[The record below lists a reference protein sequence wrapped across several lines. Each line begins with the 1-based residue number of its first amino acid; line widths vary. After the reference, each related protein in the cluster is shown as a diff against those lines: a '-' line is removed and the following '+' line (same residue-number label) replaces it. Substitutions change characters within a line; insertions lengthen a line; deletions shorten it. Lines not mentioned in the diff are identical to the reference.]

1 MNILGKE
8 QPIIYQIDDVFDPR
22 MANMVYNAQQNY
34 INALREDYLQ
44 TDKDL
49 KDFRKEY
56 GDFYSPFAKDNEN
69 WDRLTNGA
77 IREVMDKYGPD
88 MLRSIEGRA
97 EIQKALNS
105 IPYGELQKLRA
116 SVQPAMQ
123 FLKNKG
129 ILDSKGLYSKDFQ
142 NWLNK
147 QAGITNFEDWDTL
160 KDGVWTKESPDPFD
174 SLNTATHS
182 WYDQRQALYK
192 GMKNGNRVYSYDFN
206 DLKNTAKANAQG
218 FINTP
223 RGAYEFMNIKE
234 QLKRTNP
241 NMSEEDLQNKAFDIL
256 DDRIA
261 QANIE
266 MLLPEKY
273 EADPYALA
281 RYKADLDDRNARRAS
296 ARAAANQP
304 HSGGQGGIL
313 QYSTRFGYNANQ
325 SFIDRTLNGAN
336 LSKSMLK
343 IQRYWI
349 NKANKAKTHKEK
361 NEALAHVKWW
371 KGSEKWTPEQLVKN
385 GIIKIDSNGVV
396 TPTDRFTNA
405 FMYSNSTDANYDKTK
420 GGYSQQLMR
429 NAKSTYS
436 VFQNRIQPSNKAEH
450 SMWSDIM
457 AGDSELRS
465 MPGTSNKYRMLRLND
480 PTLRYAP
487 IRQANVTG
495 SKMFRYNSL
504 QRRFDRWLRSN
515 SSGNGYLVNKDIN
528 VAYIPKKQR
537 DGMMTDIS
545 GNISITGRQFKQFC
559 NKFNITTDEG
569 IRNAAVQ
576 LGLGI
581 YEYQSNDKDKNKNR
595 IYNTYYTIPMIRTM
609 SNDGGFGWRDIN
621 TRMNQEEFGKGKA
634 YAEEIN
640 SEAASLQQR

>member
-1 MNILGKE
+1 MNILGQE
-8 QPIIYQIDDVFDPR
+8 QPVVYSMDEIFNPTT
-22 MANMVYNAQQNY
+22 MNMVLQAQQNY
-34 INALREDYLQ
+34 VNAMHEDYMQ
-44 TDKDL
+44 GVKDM
-49 KDFRKEY
+49 KDFAKQY
-56 GDFYSPFAKDNEN
+56 GDFYSPFTKDNET

-77 IREVMDKYGPD
+77 IRELMDKYGPD
-88 MLRSIEGRA
+88 MLRSMEGRA
-97 EIQKALNS
+97 QIQKVINS
-105 IPYGELQKLRA
+105 VPYGELQKLRA

-123 FLKNKG
+123 YLKNKAV
-129 ILDSKGLYSKDFQ
+129 LDSKGLYSKDFQ
-142 NWLNK
+142 DWINK
-147 QAGITNFEDWDTL
+147 QAGITNFENWDTL
-160 KDGVWTKESPDPFD
+160 KDGVWTKESPDTFD
-174 SLNTATHS
+174 SLNTVTHG

-192 GMKNGNRVYSYDFN
+192 GMKGGSRVYSYDFN

-218 FINTP
+218 FIKTP

-234 QLKRTNP
+234 QLKRANP
-241 NMSEEDLQNKAFDIL
+241 NMSEEDLQNKAFDVL
-256 DDRIA
+256 DNKIA

-281 RYKADLDDRNARRAS
+281 RYKADLDDRNARRAAS
-296 ARAAANQP
+296 RAAANQQ
-304 HSGGQGGIL
+304 HGGQGGIL

-336 LSKSMLK
+336 LAKSMLK

-349 NKANKAKTHKEK
+349 NRANKAKTRKEK

-371 KGSEKWTPEQLVKN
+371 KGSENWSPEQLVKN
-385 GIIKIDSNGVV
+385 GIIKVDSNGVV

-405 FMYSNSTDANYDKTK
+405 FMYSNSTNTNYDKTK

-457 AGDSELRS
+457 AGDSELRN

-495 SKMFRYNSL
+495 TQLFRYNSL

-515 SSGNGYLVNKDIN
+515 GSGNGYLVNKDIN

-537 DGMMTDIS
+537 DGMMTDVS

-559 NKFNITTDEG
+559 NKFNIKTEG
-569 IRNAAVQ
+569 EIRNAAIQ

-581 YEYQSNDKDKNKNR
+581 YEYQSNDKDKNKKR

-621 TRMNQEEFGKGKA
+621 TRMNQEEFGKGNA

>member
-1 MNILGKE
+1 MNILGQE
-8 QPIIYQIDDVFDPR
+8 QPVVYSMDEIFNPTT
-22 MANMVYNAQQNY
+22 MNMVLQAQQNY
-34 INALREDYLQ
+34 VNAMHEDYMQ
-44 TDKDL
+44 GVKDM
-49 KDFRKEY
+49 KDFAKQY
-56 GDFYSPFAKDNEN
+56 GDFYSPFTKDNET

-88 MLRSIEGRA
+88 MLRSMEGRA
-97 EIQKALNS
+97 QIQKVINS
-105 IPYGELQKLRA
+105 VPYGELQKLRA

-123 FLKNKG
+123 YLKNKG
-129 ILDSKGLYSKDFQ
+129 VLDSKGLYSKDFQ
-142 NWLNK
+142 DWINK
-147 QAGITNFEDWDTL
+147 QAGITNFENWDTL
-160 KDGVWTKESPDPFD
+160 KDGVWTKESPDTFD
-174 SLNTATHS
+174 SLNTVTHG

-192 GMKNGNRVYSYDFN
+192 GMKGGSRVYSYDFN

-218 FINTP
+218 FIKTP

-234 QLKRTNP
+234 QLKRANP
-241 NMSEEDLQNKAFDIL
+241 NMSEEDLQNKAFDVL
-256 DDRIA
+256 DNKIA

-281 RYKADLDDRNARRAS
+281 RYKADLDDRNARRAAS
-296 ARAAANQP
+296 RVAANQQ
-304 HSGGQGGIL
+304 HGGQGGIL

-336 LSKSMLK
+336 LAKSMLK
-343 IQRYWI
+343 IQHYWI
-349 NKANKAKTHKEK
+349 NRANKAKTRKEK

-371 KGSEKWTPEQLVKN
+371 KGSENWSPEQLAKN
-385 GIIKIDSNGVV
+385 GIIKVDSNGVV

-405 FMYSNSTDANYDKTK
+405 FMYSNSTNTNYDKTK

-495 SKMFRYNSL
+495 TQLFRYNSL

-515 SSGNGYLVNKDIN
+515 GSGNGYLVNKNIN

-537 DGMMTDIS
+537 DGMMTDVS

-559 NKFNITTDEG
+559 NKFNIKTEG
-569 IRNAAVQ
+569 EIRNAAIQ

-621 TRMNQEEFGKGKA
+621 TRMNQEEFGKNNA

>member
-1 MNILGKE
+1 MNILGQE
-8 QPIIYQIDDVFDPR
+8 QPVVYSMDEVFNPTT
-22 MANMVYNAQQNY
+22 MNMVLQAQQNY
-34 INALREDYLQ
+34 VNAMHEDYMQ
-44 TDKDL
+44 GVKDM
-49 KDFRKEY
+49 KDFAKQY
-56 GDFYSPFAKDNEN
+56 GDFYSPLTKDNET

-88 MLRSIEGRA
+88 MLRSMEGRA
-97 EIQKALNS
+97 LIQKVINS
-105 IPYGELQKLRA
+105 VPYGELQKLRA

-123 FLKNKG
+123 YLKNKG
-129 ILDSKGLYSKDFQ
+129 VLDSKGLYSKDFQ
-142 NWLNK
+142 DWINK
-147 QAGITNFEDWDTL
+147 QAGITNFENWDTL
-160 KDGVWTKESPDPFD
+160 KDGVWTKESPDTFD
-174 SLNTATHS
+174 SLNTVTHG
-182 WYDQRQALYK
+182 WYDQRQPLYK
-192 GMKNGNRVYSYDFN
+192 GMKGGSRVYSYDFN

-218 FINTP
+218 FIKTP

-234 QLKRTNP
+234 QLKRANP
-241 NMSEEDLQNKAFDIL
+241 NMSEEDLQNKAFDVL
-256 DDRIA
+256 DNKIA

-281 RYKADLDDRNARRAS
+281 RYKADLDDRNARRAAS
-296 ARAAANQP
+296 RVAANQQ
-304 HSGGQGGIL
+304 HSGQGGIL

-336 LSKSMLK
+336 LKKSMLK
-343 IQRYWI
+343 IQNYWI
-349 NKANKAKTHKEK
+349 NKANKAKTSKEK

-371 KGSEKWTPEQLVKN
+371 KGSENWSPEQLVKN
-385 GIIKIDSNGVV
+385 GIIKVDSNGVV

-405 FMYSNSTDANYDKTK
+405 FMYSNSTNTNYDKTK

-457 AGDSELRS
+457 AGDTELRN
-465 MPGTSNKYRMLRLND
+465 MPGTSNKYRMLKLND

-495 SKMFRYNSL
+495 TQMFRYNSL
-504 QRRFDRWLRSN
+504 QRRFDRWLRS
-515 SSGNGYLVNKDIN
+515 SGSGNGYLVNKDIN

-559 NKFNITTDEG
+559 NKFNIKTDEE
-569 IRNAAVQ
+569 IRNAAIQ

-581 YEYQSNDKDKNKNR
+581 YEYQTNDKDKNKNR

-621 TRMNQEEFGKGKA
+621 TRMNQEEFGKGNA

>member
-49 KDFRKEY
+49 KDFRKQY

-97 EIQKALNS
+97 EIQKAINS

-129 ILDSKGLYSKDFQ
+129 VLDSKGLYSKDFQ

-160 KDGVWTKESPDPFD
+160 KDGVWTKESPDTFD
-174 SLNTATHS
+174 SLNTVTHS
-182 WYDQRQALYK
+182 WYDQRQPLYK

-281 RYKADLDDRNARRAS
+281 RYKADLDDRNARRAA
-296 ARAAANQP
+296 ARTAANQQ
-304 HSGGQGGIL
+304 HNGQGGIL
-313 QYSTRFGYNANQ
+313 QYSTRFGYNANY
-325 SFIDRTLNGAN
+325 SFVDRTLNGAN

-343 IQRYWI
+343 IQHYWI
-349 NKANKAKTHKEK
+349 NKANKAKTRKEK

-385 GIIKIDSNGVV
+385 GIISIDSNGVV

-457 AGDSELRS
+457 AGDSELRN

-495 SKMFRYNSL
+495 SQMFRYNSL

-515 SSGNGYLVNKDIN
+515 GSGNGYLVNKDIN

-559 NKFNITTDEG
+559 NKFNITTDKE
-569 IRNAAVQ
+569 IRDAAVQ

-595 IYNTYYTIPMIRTM
+595 IHNTYYTIPMIRTM

-621 TRMNQEEFGKGKA
+621 TRMNQEEFGKGNA

>member
-1 MNILGKE
+1 MDILGKE
-8 QPIIYQIDDVFDPR
+8 QPIVYQIDDVFDPR
-22 MANMVYNAQQNY
+22 MAQMVYNAQQNY
-34 INALREDYLQ
+34 VNALREDYLQ
-44 TDKDL
+44 TQKDL

-97 EIQKALNS
+97 QIQKAINS

-142 NWLNK
+142 DWINK

-160 KDGVWTKESPDPFD
+160 KNGVWTKESPDTFD
-174 SLNTATHS
+174 SLNTVTHG

-192 GMKNGNRVYSYDFN
+192 GMKNGSRVYSYDFN

-234 QLKRTNP
+234 QLKHANP
-241 NMSEEDLQNKAFDIL
+241 NMSEKDLQNKAFDIL

-281 RYKADLDDRNARRAS
+281 RYKADLDDRNARRAA
-296 ARAAANQP
+296 ARAAANQQRN
-304 HSGGQGGIL
+304 GQGGIL

-325 SFIDRTLNGAN
+325 SFVDRTLNGAN

-343 IQRYWI
+343 IQHYWI
-349 NKANKAKTHKEK
+349 NKANKAKTRKEK

-371 KGSEKWTPEQLVKN
+371 KGSENWSPEQLVKN
-385 GIIKIDSNGVV
+385 GIINIDSNGIV

-405 FMYSNSTDANYDKTK
+405 FMYSNSTNTNYDKTK

-457 AGDSELRS
+457 AGDSELRN

-495 SKMFRYNSL
+495 SQMFKYNSL

-515 SSGNGYLVNKDIN
+515 GSGNGYLVNKNID

-537 DGMMTDIS
+537 NGMMTDIS

-559 NKFNITTDEG
+559 NKFNITTDKE
-569 IRNAAVQ
+569 IRDAAVQ
-576 LGLGI
+576 LGLGV

-595 IYNTYYTIPMIRTM
+595 IHNTYYTIPMIRTM

-621 TRMNQEEFGKGKA
+621 TRMNQEEFGKGNA

>member
-1 MNILGKE
+1 MDILGKE
-8 QPIIYQIDDVFDPR
+8 QPIVYQIDDVFDPR
-22 MANMVYNAQQNY
+22 MAQMVYNAQQNY
-34 INALREDYLQ
+34 VNALREDYLQ
-44 TDKDL
+44 TQKDL

-97 EIQKALNS
+97 QIQKAINS

-142 NWLNK
+142 DWINK

-160 KDGVWTKESPDPFD
+160 KNGVWTKESPDTFD
-174 SLNTATHS
+174 SLNTVTHG

-192 GMKNGNRVYSYDFN
+192 GMKNGSRVYSYDFN

-234 QLKRTNP
+234 QLKHANP

-281 RYKADLDDRNARRAS
+281 RYKADLDDRNAK
-296 ARAAANQP
+296 RAAARVAANQQRN
-304 HSGGQGGIL
+304 GQGGIL

-325 SFIDRTLNGAN
+325 SFVDRTLNGAN

-343 IQRYWI
+343 IQHYWI
-349 NKANKAKTHKEK
+349 NKANKAKTRKEK

-371 KGSEKWTPEQLVKN
+371 KGSENWSPEQLVKN
-385 GIIKIDSNGVV
+385 GIINIDSNGIV

-405 FMYSNSTDANYDKTK
+405 FMYSNSTNTNYDKTK

-457 AGDSELRS
+457 AGDSELRN
-465 MPGTSNKYRMLRLND
+465 MPGTSNKYRMLSLND

-495 SKMFRYNSL
+495 SQMFKYNSL

-515 SSGNGYLVNKDIN
+515 GSGNGYLVNKNID

-537 DGMMTDIS
+537 NGMMTDIS

-559 NKFNITTDEG
+559 NKFNITTDKE
-569 IRNAAVQ
+569 IRDAAVQ
-576 LGLGI
+576 LGLGV

-595 IYNTYYTIPMIRTM
+595 IHNTYYTIPMIRTM

-621 TRMNQEEFGKGKA
+621 TRMNQEEFGKGNA

>member
-1 MNILGKE
+1 MNTLGQE
-8 QPIIYQIDDVFDPR
+8 QPVVYSMDEIFNPTT
-22 MANMVYNAQQNY
+22 MNMVLQAQQNY
-34 INALREDYLQ
+34 VNAMREDYMQ
-44 TDKDL
+44 GVKDM
-49 KDFRKEY
+49 KDFTKEY
-56 GDFYSPFAKDNEN
+56 GDFYSPLTKDNEN

-77 IREVMDKYGPD
+77 IREAMGKYGPD
-88 MLRSIEGRA
+88 MLRSPEGRA
-97 EIQKALNS
+97 EIQRIIAS
-105 IPYGELQKLRA
+105 VPYGELQKLRA

-123 FLKNKG
+123 YLKNKG
-129 ILDSKGLYSKDFQ
+129 VLDSKGLYSKDFQ
-142 NWLNK
+142 DWINK
-147 QAGITNFEDWDTL
+147 QAGITNFENWDTL
-160 KDGVWTKESPDPFD
+160 KDGVWTKESPDTFD
-174 SLNTATHS
+174 SLNTVTHG

-192 GMKNGNRVYSYDFN
+192 GMKNGSRVYSYDFN

-218 FINTP
+218 FIKTP

-234 QLKRTNP
+234 QLKRANP
-241 NMSEEDLQNKAFDIL
+241 NMSEEDLQNKAFDVL
-256 DDRIA
+256 DNKIA

-281 RYKADLDDRNARRAS
+281 RYKADLDDRNARRAAS
-296 ARAAANQP
+296 RAAANQQQ
-304 HSGGQGGIL
+304 SSKGGIL

-336 LSKSMLK
+336 LKKSMLK
-343 IQRYWI
+343 IQNYWI
-349 NKANKAKTHKEK
+349 NKANKAKTSKEK

-371 KGSEKWTPEQLVKN
+371 KGSENWSPEQLVKN
-385 GIIKIDSNGVV
+385 GIINIDSNGVV

-405 FMYSNSTDANYDKTK
+405 FMYSNSTNTNYDKTK

-457 AGDSELRS
+457 AGDTELRS

-495 SKMFRYNSL
+495 TQMFRYNSL
-504 QRRFDRWLRSN
+504 QRRFDRWLRS
-515 SSGNGYLVNKDIN
+515 SGSGNGYLVNKDIN

-559 NKFNITTDEG
+559 NKFNIKTDGE
-569 IRNAAVQ
+569 IRNAAIQ

-581 YEYQSNDKDKNKNR
+581 YEYQTNDKDKDKNR

-621 TRMNQEEFGKGKA
+621 TRMNQEEFGKGNA

>member
-1 MNILGKE
+1 MDILGKE
-8 QPIIYQIDDVFDPR
+8 QPIVYQIDDVFDPR
-22 MANMVYNAQQNY
+22 MAQMVYNAQQNY
-34 INALREDYLQ
+34 VNALREDYLQ
-44 TDKDL
+44 TQKDL

-97 EIQKALNS
+97 QIQKAINS

-142 NWLNK
+142 DWINK

-160 KDGVWTKESPDPFD
+160 KNGVWTKESPDTFD
-174 SLNTATHS
+174 SLNTVTHG

-192 GMKNGNRVYSYDFN
+192 GMKNGSRVYSYDFN

-234 QLKRTNP
+234 QLKHANP
-241 NMSEEDLQNKAFDIL
+241 NMSEKDLQNKAFDIL

-281 RYKADLDDRNARRAS
+281 RYKADLDDRNAKR
-296 ARAAANQP
+296 N
-304 HSGGQGGIL
+304 GQGGIL

-325 SFIDRTLNGAN
+325 SFVDRTLNGAN

-343 IQRYWI
+343 IQHYWI
-349 NKANKAKTHKEK
+349 NKANKAKTRKEK

-371 KGSEKWTPEQLVKN
+371 KGSENWSPEQLVKN
-385 GIIKIDSNGVV
+385 GIINIDSNGIV

-405 FMYSNSTDANYDKTK
+405 FMYSNSTNTNYDKTK

-457 AGDSELRS
+457 AGDSELRN
-465 MPGTSNKYRMLRLND
+465 MPGTSNKYRMLILND

-495 SKMFRYNSL
+495 SQMFKYNSL

-515 SSGNGYLVNKDIN
+515 GSGNGYLVNKNID

-537 DGMMTDIS
+537 NGMMTDIS

-559 NKFNITTDEG
+559 NKFNITTDKE
-569 IRNAAVQ
+569 IRDAAVQ
-576 LGLGI
+576 LGLGV

-621 TRMNQEEFGKGKA
+621 TRMNQEEFGKGNA

>member
-1 MNILGKE
+1 MDILGKE
-8 QPIIYQIDDVFDPR
+8 QPIVYQIDDVFDPR
-22 MANMVYNAQQNY
+22 MAQMVYNAQQNY
-34 INALREDYLQ
+34 VNALREDYLQ
-44 TDKDL
+44 TQKDL

-97 EIQKALNS
+97 QIQKAINS
-105 IPYGELQKLRA
+105 IPYGELQKLKA

-129 ILDSKGLYSKDFQ
+129 VLDSKGLYSKDFQ
-142 NWLNK
+142 DWINK

-160 KDGVWTKESPDPFD
+160 KNGVWTKESPDTFD
-174 SLNTATHS
+174 SLNTVTHG

-192 GMKNGNRVYSYDFN
+192 GMKNGSRVYSYDFN
-206 DLKNTAKANAQG
+206 DLKNTARANAQG

-234 QLKRTNP
+234 QLKHAHP

-281 RYKADLDDRNARRAS
+281 RYKADLDDRNARRAT
-296 ARAAANQP
+296 ARTAANQQ
-304 HSGGQGGIL
+304 HNGQGGIL

-325 SFIDRTLNGAN
+325 SFVDRTLNGAN

-343 IQRYWI
+343 IQHYWI
-349 NKANKAKTHKEK
+349 NKANKAKTSKEK

-371 KGSEKWTPEQLVKN
+371 KGSENWSPEQLVKN
-385 GIIKIDSNGVV
+385 GIIKIDSNGIV

-405 FMYSNSTDANYDKTK
+405 FMYSNSTNTNYDKTK

-457 AGDSELRS
+457 AGDSELRN

-480 PTLRYAP
+480 STLRYAP

-495 SKMFRYNSL
+495 SQMFKYNSL

-515 SSGNGYLVNKDIN
+515 GSGNGYLVNKNID

-537 DGMMTDIS
+537 NGMMTDIS

-559 NKFNITTDEG
+559 NKFNITTDKE
-569 IRNAAVQ
+569 IRDAAVQ
-576 LGLGI
+576 LGLDV

-595 IYNTYYTIPMIRTM
+595 IHNTYYTIPMIRTM

-621 TRMNQEEFGKGKA
+621 TRMNQEEFGKSNA

>member
-1 MNILGKE
+1 MNILGQE
-8 QPIIYQIDDVFDPR
+8 QPVVYSMDEIFNPTT
-22 MANMVYNAQQNY
+22 MNMVLQAQQNY
-34 INALREDYLQ
+34 VNAMHEDYMQ
-44 TDKDL
+44 GVKDM
-49 KDFRKEY
+49 KDFAKQY
-56 GDFYSPFAKDNEN
+56 GDFYSPLTKDNET

-88 MLRSIEGRA
+88 MLRSMEGRA
-97 EIQKALNS
+97 QIQKVINS
-105 IPYGELQKLRA
+105 VPYGELQKLRA

-123 FLKNKG
+123 YLKNKG
-129 ILDSKGLYSKDFQ
+129 VLDSKGLYSKDFQ
-142 NWLNK
+142 DWINK
-147 QAGITNFEDWDTL
+147 QAGITNFENWDTL
-160 KDGVWTKESPDPFD
+160 KDGVWTKESPDTFD
-174 SLNTATHS
+174 SLNTVTHG

-192 GMKNGNRVYSYDFN
+192 GMKGGSRVYSYDFN

-218 FINTP
+218 FIKTP

-234 QLKRTNP
+234 QLKRANP
-241 NMSEEDLQNKAFDIL
+241 NMSEEDLQNKAFDVL
-256 DDRIA
+256 DNKIA

-281 RYKADLDDRNARRAS
+281 RYKADLDDRNARRAAS
-296 ARAAANQP
+296 RAAANQQ
-304 HSGGQGGIL
+304 HSGQGGIL

-336 LSKSMLK
+336 LKKSMLK
-343 IQRYWI
+343 IQNYWI
-349 NKANKAKTHKEK
+349 NKANKAKTSKEK

-371 KGSEKWTPEQLVKN
+371 KGSENWSPEQLVKN
-385 GIIKIDSNGVV
+385 GIIKVDSNGVV

-405 FMYSNSTDANYDKTK
+405 FMYSNSTNTNYDKTK

-457 AGDSELRS
+457 AGDTELRN

-495 SKMFRYNSL
+495 TQMFRYNSL
-504 QRRFDRWLRSN
+504 QRRFDRWLRS
-515 SSGNGYLVNKDIN
+515 SGSGNGYLVNKDIN

-559 NKFNITTDEG
+559 NKFNIKTEG
-569 IRNAAVQ
+569 EIRNAAIQ

-621 TRMNQEEFGKGKA
+621 TRMNQEEFGKGNA

>member
-1 MNILGKE
+1 MDILGKE
-8 QPIIYQIDDVFDPR
+8 QPIVYQIDDVFDPR
-22 MANMVYNAQQNY
+22 MAQMVYNAQQNY
-34 INALREDYLQ
+34 VNALREDYLQ
-44 TDKDL
+44 TQKDL

-97 EIQKALNS
+97 QIQKAINS

-142 NWLNK
+142 DWINK

-160 KDGVWTKESPDPFD
+160 KNGVWTKESPDTFD
-174 SLNTATHS
+174 SLNTVTHG

-192 GMKNGNRVYSYDFN
+192 GMKNGSRVYSYDFN

-234 QLKRTNP
+234 QLKHANP
-241 NMSEEDLQNKAFDIL
+241 NMSEKDLQNKAFDIL

-281 RYKADLDDRNARRAS
+281 RYKADLDDRNAKRAA
-296 ARAAANQP
+296 ARAADNQQRN
-304 HSGGQGGIL
+304 GQGGIL

-325 SFIDRTLNGAN
+325 SFVDRTLNGAN

-343 IQRYWI
+343 IQHYWI
-349 NKANKAKTHKEK
+349 NKANKAKTRKEK

-371 KGSEKWTPEQLVKN
+371 KGSENWSPEQLVKN
-385 GIIKIDSNGVV
+385 GIINIDSNGIV

-405 FMYSNSTDANYDKTK
+405 FMYSNSTNTNYDKTK

-457 AGDSELRS
+457 AGDSELRN

-495 SKMFRYNSL
+495 SQMFKYNSL

-515 SSGNGYLVNKDIN
+515 GSGNGYLVNKNID

-537 DGMMTDIS
+537 NGMMTDIS

-559 NKFNITTDEG
+559 NKFNITTDKE
-569 IRNAAVQ
+569 IRDAAVQ
-576 LGLGI
+576 LGLGV

-595 IYNTYYTIPMIRTM
+595 IHNTYYTIPMIRTM

-621 TRMNQEEFGKGKA
+621 TRMNQEEFGKGNA

>member
-1 MNILGKE
+1 MDILGKE
-8 QPIIYQIDDVFDPR
+8 QPIVYQIDDVFDPR
-22 MANMVYNAQQNY
+22 MAQMVYNAQQNY
-34 INALREDYLQ
+34 VNALREDYLQ
-44 TDKDL
+44 TQKDL

-97 EIQKALNS
+97 QIQKVLNS

-142 NWLNK
+142 DWINK

-160 KDGVWTKESPDPFD
+160 KNGVWTKESPDTFD
-174 SLNTATHS
+174 SLNTVTHS

-192 GMKNGNRVYSYDFN
+192 GMKNGSRVYSYDFN

-234 QLKRTNP
+234 QLKHANP

-281 RYKADLDDRNARRAS
+281 RYKADLDDRNARRAA
-296 ARAAANQP
+296 ARSTANQ
-304 HSGGQGGIL
+304 QGGIL

-325 SFIDRTLNGAN
+325 SFVDRTLNGAN

-343 IQRYWI
+343 IQHYWI
-349 NKANKAKTHKEK
+349 NKANKAKTRKEK

-371 KGSEKWTPEQLVKN
+371 KGSENWSPEQLVKN
-385 GIIKIDSNGVV
+385 GIISIDSNGIV

-405 FMYSNSTDANYDKTK
+405 FMYSNSTNTNYDKTK

-457 AGDSELRS
+457 AGDSELRN

-495 SKMFRYNSL
+495 SQMFRYNSL

-515 SSGNGYLVNKDIN
+515 GSGNGYLVNKNID

-537 DGMMTDIS
+537 NGMMTDIS

-559 NKFNITTDEG
+559 NKFNITTDKE
-569 IRNAAVQ
+569 IRDAAVQ
-576 LGLGI
+576 LGLGV

-595 IYNTYYTIPMIRTM
+595 IHNTYYTIPMIRTM

-621 TRMNQEEFGKGKA
+621 TRMNQEEFGKGNA

>member
-1 MNILGKE
+1 MDILGKE
-8 QPIIYQIDDVFDPR
+8 QPIVYQIDNVFDPR
-22 MANMVYNAQQNY
+22 MAQMVYNAQQNY
-34 INALREDYLQ
+34 VNALREDYLQ
-44 TDKDL
+44 TQKDL

-97 EIQKALNS
+97 QIQKAINS
-105 IPYGELQKLRA
+105 IPYGELQKLKA

-142 NWLNK
+142 DWINK

-160 KDGVWTKESPDPFD
+160 KNGVWTKESPDTFD
-174 SLNTATHS
+174 SLNTVTHG

-192 GMKNGNRVYSYDFN
+192 GMKNGSRVYSYDFN
-206 DLKNTAKANAQG
+206 DLKNTARANAQG

-234 QLKRTNP
+234 QLKHANP

-281 RYKADLDDRNARRAS
+281 RYKADLDDRNARRAA
-296 ARAAANQP
+296 ARTAANQQ
-304 HSGGQGGIL
+304 HNGQGGIL

-325 SFIDRTLNGAN
+325 SFVDRTLNGAN

-343 IQRYWI
+343 IQHYWI
-349 NKANKAKTHKEK
+349 NKANKAKTSKEK

-371 KGSEKWTPEQLVKN
+371 KGSENWSPEQLVKN
-385 GIIKIDSNGVV
+385 GIINIDSNGIV

-405 FMYSNSTDANYDKTK
+405 FMYSNSTNTNYDKTK

-457 AGDSELRS
+457 AGDSELRN

-495 SKMFRYNSL
+495 SQMFKYNSL

-515 SSGNGYLVNKDIN
+515 GSGNGYLVNKNID

-537 DGMMTDIS
+537 NGMMTDIS

-559 NKFNITTDEG
+559 NKFNITTDKE
-569 IRNAAVQ
+569 IRDAAVQ
-576 LGLGI
+576 LGLGV

-595 IYNTYYTIPMIRTM
+595 IHNTYYTIPMIRTM

-621 TRMNQEEFGKGKA
+621 TRMNQEEFGKSNA

>member
-1 MNILGKE
+1 MNILGQE
-8 QPIIYQIDDVFDPR
+8 QPVVYSMDEIFNPTT
-22 MANMVYNAQQNY
+22 MNMVLQAQQNY
-34 INALREDYLQ
+34 VNAMREDYMQ
-44 TDKDL
+44 GVKDM
-49 KDFRKEY
+49 KDFTKEY
-56 GDFYSPFAKDNEN
+56 GDFYSPFTKDNET
-69 WDRLTNGA
+69 WDKLTNGA
-77 IREVMDKYGPD
+77 IREVMGKYGPD
-88 MLRSIEGRA
+88 MLRSPEGRA
-97 EIQKALNS
+97 EIQRIIAS
-105 IPYGELQKLRA
+105 VPYGELQKLRA

-123 FLKNKG
+123 YLKNKG
-129 ILDSKGLYSKDFQ
+129 VLDSKGLYSKDFQ
-142 NWLNK
+142 DWVNK
-147 QAGITNFEDWDTL
+147 QAGITNFENWDTL
-160 KDGVWTKESPDPFD
+160 KDGVWTKESPDTFD
-174 SLNTATHS
+174 SLNTVTHG

-192 GMKNGNRVYSYDFN
+192 GMKNGSRVYSYDFN

-234 QLKRTNP
+234 QLKRANP
-241 NMSEEDLQNKAFDIL
+241 NISEEDLQNKAFDIL
-256 DDRIA
+256 DNRIA

-281 RYKADLDDRNARRAS
+281 RYKADLDDRNARRAAS
-296 ARAAANQP
+296 RAAANQP
-304 HSGGQGGIL
+304 HSGQGGIL

-336 LSKSMLK
+336 LKKSMLK
-343 IQRYWI
+343 IQNYWI
-349 NKANKAKTHKEK
+349 NKANKAKTSKEK

-371 KGSEKWTPEQLVKN
+371 KGSENWSPEQLVKN
-385 GIIKIDSNGVV
+385 GIIKVDSNGVV

-405 FMYSNSTDANYDKTK
+405 FMYSNSTNTNYDKTK

-457 AGDSELRS
+457 AGDTELRN

-495 SKMFRYNSL
+495 TQMFRYNSL
-504 QRRFDRWLRSN
+504 QRRFDRWLRS
-515 SSGNGYLVNKDIN
+515 SGSGNGYLVNKDIN

-559 NKFNITTDEG
+559 NKFNIKTDKE

-581 YEYQSNDKDKNKNR
+581 YEYQTNDKDKDKNR

-621 TRMNQEEFGKGKA
+621 TRMNQEEFGKGNA

>member
-1 MNILGKE
+1 MDILGKE
-8 QPIIYQIDDVFDPR
+8 QPIVYQIDDVFDPR
-22 MANMVYNAQQNY
+22 MAQMVYNAQQNY
-34 INALREDYLQ
+34 VNALREDYLQ
-44 TDKDL
+44 TQKDL

-97 EIQKALNS
+97 QIQKAINS

-142 NWLNK
+142 DWINK

-160 KDGVWTKESPDPFD
+160 KNGVWTKESPDTFD
-174 SLNTATHS
+174 SLNTVTHG

-192 GMKNGNRVYSYDFN
+192 GMKNGSRVYSYDFN

-234 QLKRTNP
+234 QLKHANP

-281 RYKADLDDRNARRAS
+281 RYKADLDDRNAKRAA
-296 ARAAANQP
+296 ARAADNQQRN
-304 HSGGQGGIL
+304 GQGGIL

-325 SFIDRTLNGAN
+325 SFVDRTLNGAN

-343 IQRYWI
+343 IQHYWI
-349 NKANKAKTHKEK
+349 NKANKAKTRKEK

-371 KGSEKWTPEQLVKN
+371 KGSENWSPEQLVKN
-385 GIIKIDSNGVV
+385 GIINIDSNGIV

-405 FMYSNSTDANYDKTK
+405 FMYSNSTNTNYDKTK

-457 AGDSELRS
+457 AGDSELRN

-495 SKMFRYNSL
+495 SQMFKYNSL

-515 SSGNGYLVNKDIN
+515 GSGNGYLVNKNID

-537 DGMMTDIS
+537 NGMMTDIS

-559 NKFNITTDEG
+559 NKFNITTDKE
-569 IRNAAVQ
+569 IRDAAVQ
-576 LGLGI
+576 LGLGV

-595 IYNTYYTIPMIRTM
+595 IHNTYYTIPMIRTM

-621 TRMNQEEFGKGKA
+621 TRMNQEEFGKGNA

>member
-1 MNILGKE
+1 MDILGKE
-8 QPIIYQIDDVFDPR
+8 QPIVYQIDDVFDPR
-22 MANMVYNAQQNY
+22 MAQMVYNAQQNY
-34 INALREDYLQ
+34 VNALREDYLQ
-44 TDKDL
+44 TQKDL

-97 EIQKALNS
+97 QIQKAINS
-105 IPYGELQKLRA
+105 IPYGELQKLKA

-129 ILDSKGLYSKDFQ
+129 VLDSKGLYSKDFQ
-142 NWLNK
+142 DWINK

-160 KDGVWTKESPDPFD
+160 KNGVWTKESPDTFD
-174 SLNTATHS
+174 SLNTVTHG

-192 GMKNGNRVYSYDFN
+192 GMKNGSRVYSYDFN
-206 DLKNTAKANAQG
+206 DLKNTARANAQG

-234 QLKRTNP
+234 QLKHANP

-281 RYKADLDDRNARRAS
+281 RYKADLDDRNARRAA
-296 ARAAANQP
+296 ARTAANQQ
-304 HSGGQGGIL
+304 HNGQGGIL

-325 SFIDRTLNGAN
+325 SFVDRTLNGAN

-343 IQRYWI
+343 IQHYWI
-349 NKANKAKTHKEK
+349 NKANKAKTSKEK

-371 KGSEKWTPEQLVKN
+371 KGSENWSPEQLVKN
-385 GIIKIDSNGVV
+385 GIINIDSNGIV

-405 FMYSNSTDANYDKTK
+405 FMYSNSTNTNYDKTK

-457 AGDSELRS
+457 AGDSELRN

-495 SKMFRYNSL
+495 SQMFKYNSL

-515 SSGNGYLVNKDIN
+515 GSGNGYLVNKNID

-537 DGMMTDIS
+537 NGMMTDIS

-559 NKFNITTDEG
+559 NKFNITTDKE
-569 IRNAAVQ
+569 IRDAAVQ
-576 LGLGI
+576 LGLGV
-581 YEYQSNDKDKNKNR
+581 YEYQSNDKDKNKNH
-595 IYNTYYTIPMIRTM
+595 IHNTYYTIPMIRTM

-621 TRMNQEEFGKGKA
+621 TRMNQEEFGKSNA

>member
-1 MNILGKE
+1 MNILGQE
-8 QPIIYQIDDVFDPR
+8 QPVVYSMDEIFNPTT
-22 MANMVYNAQQNY
+22 MNMVLQAQQNY
-34 INALREDYLQ
+34 VNAMREDYMQ
-44 TDKDL
+44 GVKDM
-49 KDFRKEY
+49 KDFTKEY
-56 GDFYSPFAKDNEN
+56 GDFYSPFTKDNET
-69 WDRLTNGA
+69 WDKLTNGA
-77 IREVMDKYGPD
+77 IREVMGKYGPD
-88 MLRSIEGRA
+88 MLRSPEGRA
-97 EIQKALNS
+97 EIQRIIAS
-105 IPYGELQKLRA
+105 VPYGELQKLRA

-123 FLKNKG
+123 YLKNKG
-129 ILDSKGLYSKDFQ
+129 VLDSKGLYSKDFQ
-142 NWLNK
+142 DWVNK
-147 QAGITNFEDWDTL
+147 QAGITNFENWDTL
-160 KDGVWTKESPDPFD
+160 KDGVWTKESPDTFD
-174 SLNTATHS
+174 SLNTVTHG

-192 GMKNGNRVYSYDFN
+192 GMKNGSRVYSYDFN

-234 QLKRTNP
+234 QLKRANP
-241 NMSEEDLQNKAFDIL
+241 NISEEDLQNKAFDIL
-256 DDRIA
+256 DNRIA

-281 RYKADLDDRNARRAS
+281 RYKADLDDRNARRAAS
-296 ARAAANQP
+296 RAAANQP
-304 HSGGQGGIL
+304 HSGQGGIL

-336 LSKSMLK
+336 LKKSMLK
-343 IQRYWI
+343 IQNYWI
-349 NKANKAKTHKEK
+349 NKANKAKTSKEK

-371 KGSEKWTPEQLVKN
+371 KGSENWSPEQLVKN
-385 GIIKIDSNGVV
+385 GIINIDSNGVV

-405 FMYSNSTDANYDKTK
+405 FMYSNSTNTNYDKTK

-457 AGDSELRS
+457 AGDTELRS

-495 SKMFRYNSL
+495 TQMFRYNSL
-504 QRRFDRWLRSN
+504 QRRFDRWLRS
-515 SSGNGYLVNKDIN
+515 SGSGNGYLVNKDIN

-559 NKFNITTDEG
+559 NKFNIKTDKE

-581 YEYQSNDKDKNKNR
+581 YEYQTNDKDKDKNR

-621 TRMNQEEFGKGKA
+621 TRMNQEEFGKGNA

>member
-1 MNILGKE
+1 MNILGQE
-8 QPIIYQIDDVFDPR
+8 QPVVYSMDEIFNPTT
-22 MANMVYNAQQNY
+22 MNMVLQAQQNY
-34 INALREDYLQ
+34 VNAMHEDYMQ
-44 TDKDL
+44 GVKDM
-49 KDFRKEY
+49 KDFAKQY
-56 GDFYSPFAKDNEN
+56 GDFYSPLTKDNET

-88 MLRSIEGRA
+88 MLRSMEGRA
-97 EIQKALNS
+97 QIQKVINS
-105 IPYGELQKLRA
+105 VPYGELQKLRA

-123 FLKNKG
+123 YLKNKG
-129 ILDSKGLYSKDFQ
+129 VLDSKGLYSKDFQ
-142 NWLNK
+142 DWINK
-147 QAGITNFEDWDTL
+147 QAGITNFENWDTL
-160 KDGVWTKESPDPFD
+160 KDGVWTKESPDTFD
-174 SLNTATHS
+174 SLNTVTHG

-192 GMKNGNRVYSYDFN
+192 GMKGGSRVYSYDFN

-218 FINTP
+218 FIKTP

-234 QLKRTNP
+234 QLKRANP
-241 NMSEEDLQNKAFDIL
+241 NMSEEDLQNKAFDVL
-256 DDRIA
+256 DNKIA

-281 RYKADLDDRNARRAS
+281 RYKADLDDRNARRAA
-296 ARAAANQP
+296 ARAAANQQ
-304 HSGGQGGIL
+304 QGGIL

-336 LSKSMLK
+336 LAKSMLK
-343 IQRYWI
+343 IQHYWI
-349 NKANKAKTHKEK
+349 NRANKAKTRKEK

-371 KGSEKWTPEQLVKN
+371 KGSENWSPEQLVKN
-385 GIIKIDSNGVV
+385 GIIKVDSNGVV

-405 FMYSNSTDANYDKTK
+405 FMYSNSTNTNYDKTK

-457 AGDSELRS
+457 AGDTELRN

-495 SKMFRYNSL
+495 TQMFRYNSL

-515 SSGNGYLVNKDIN
+515 GSGNGYLVNKDIN

-537 DGMMTDIS
+537 DGMMTDVS

-559 NKFNITTDEG
+559 NKFNIKTEG
-569 IRNAAVQ
+569 EIRNAAIQ

-621 TRMNQEEFGKGKA
+621 TRMNQEEFGKGNA

>member
-1 MNILGKE
+1 MNILGQE
-8 QPIIYQIDDVFDPR
+8 QPVVYSMDEIFNPTT
-22 MANMVYNAQQNY
+22 MNMVLQAQQNY
-34 INALREDYLQ
+34 VNAMHEDYMQ
-44 TDKDL
+44 GVKDM
-49 KDFRKEY
+49 KDFAKQY
-56 GDFYSPFAKDNEN
+56 GDFYSPLTKDNET

-88 MLRSIEGRA
+88 MLRSMEGRA
-97 EIQKALNS
+97 QIQKVINS
-105 IPYGELQKLRA
+105 VPYGELQKLRA

-123 FLKNKG
+123 YLKNKG
-129 ILDSKGLYSKDFQ
+129 VLDSKGLYSKDFQ
-142 NWLNK
+142 DWINK
-147 QAGITNFEDWDTL
+147 QAGITNFENWDTL
-160 KDGVWTKESPDPFD
+160 KDGVWTKESPDTFD
-174 SLNTATHS
+174 SLNTVTHG

-192 GMKNGNRVYSYDFN
+192 GMKGGSRVYSYDFN

-218 FINTP
+218 FIKTP

-234 QLKRTNP
+234 QLKRANP
-241 NMSEEDLQNKAFDIL
+241 NMSEEDLQNKAFDVL
-256 DDRIA
+256 DNKIA

-281 RYKADLDDRNARRAS
+281 RYKADLDDRNARRAA
-296 ARAAANQP
+296 ARTAANQQ
-304 HSGGQGGIL
+304 HGGQGGIL

-336 LSKSMLK
+336 LTKSMLK
-343 IQRYWI
+343 IQHYWI
-349 NKANKAKTHKEK
+349 NRANKAKTRKEK

-371 KGSEKWTPEQLVKN
+371 KGSENWSPEQLVKN
-385 GIIKIDSNGVV
+385 GIIKVDSNGVV

-405 FMYSNSTDANYDKTK
+405 FMYSNSTNTNYDKTK

-457 AGDSELRS
+457 AGDTELRN

-495 SKMFRYNSL
+495 TQMFRYNSL

-515 SSGNGYLVNKDIN
+515 GSGNGYLVNKDIN

-537 DGMMTDIS
+537 DGMMTDVS

-559 NKFNITTDEG
+559 NKFNIKTEG
-569 IRNAAVQ
+569 EIRNAAIQ

-621 TRMNQEEFGKGKA
+621 TRMNQEEFGKGNA

>member
-1 MNILGKE
+1 MDILGKE
-8 QPIIYQIDDVFDPR
+8 QPIVYQIDDVFDPR
-22 MANMVYNAQQNY
+22 MAQMVYNAQQNY
-34 INALREDYLQ
+34 VNALREDYLQ
-44 TDKDL
+44 TQKDL

-97 EIQKALNS
+97 QIQKAINS

-142 NWLNK
+142 DWINK

-160 KDGVWTKESPDPFD
+160 KNGVWTKESPDTFD
-174 SLNTATHS
+174 SLNTVTHG

-192 GMKNGNRVYSYDFN
+192 GMKNGSRVYSYDFN

-234 QLKRTNP
+234 QLKHANP

-281 RYKADLDDRNARRAS
+281 RYKADLDDRNARRAA
-296 ARAAANQP
+296 ARAAANQQRN
-304 HSGGQGGIL
+304 GQGGIL

-325 SFIDRTLNGAN
+325 SFVDRTLNGAN

-343 IQRYWI
+343 IQHYWI
-349 NKANKAKTHKEK
+349 NKANKAKTRKEK

-371 KGSEKWTPEQLVKN
+371 KGSENWSPEQLVKN
-385 GIIKIDSNGVV
+385 GIINIDSNGIV

-405 FMYSNSTDANYDKTK
+405 FMYSNSTNTNYDKTK

-457 AGDSELRS
+457 AGDSELRN

-495 SKMFRYNSL
+495 SQMFKYNSL

-515 SSGNGYLVNKDIN
+515 GSGNGYLVNKNID

-537 DGMMTDIS
+537 NGMMTDIS

-559 NKFNITTDEG
+559 NKFNITTDKE
-569 IRNAAVQ
+569 IRDAAVQ
-576 LGLGI
+576 LGLGV

-595 IYNTYYTIPMIRTM
+595 IHNTYYTIPMIRTM

-621 TRMNQEEFGKGKA
+621 TRMNQEEFGKGNA

>member
-1 MNILGKE
+1 MNILGQE
-8 QPIIYQIDDVFDPR
+8 QPVVYSMDEIFNPTT
-22 MANMVYNAQQNY
+22 MNMVLQAQQNY
-34 INALREDYLQ
+34 VNAMHEDYMQ
-44 TDKDL
+44 GVKDM
-49 KDFRKEY
+49 KDFAKQY
-56 GDFYSPFAKDNEN
+56 GDFYSPLTKDNET

-88 MLRSIEGRA
+88 MLRSMEGRA
-97 EIQKALNS
+97 QIQKVINS
-105 IPYGELQKLRA
+105 VPYGELQKLRA

-123 FLKNKG
+123 YLKNKG
-129 ILDSKGLYSKDFQ
+129 VLDSKGLYSKDFQ
-142 NWLNK
+142 DWINK
-147 QAGITNFEDWDTL
+147 QAGITNFENWDTL
-160 KDGVWTKESPDPFD
+160 KDGVWTKESPDTFD
-174 SLNTATHS
+174 SLNTVTHG

-192 GMKNGNRVYSYDFN
+192 GMKGGSRVYSYDFN

-218 FINTP
+218 FIKTP

-234 QLKRTNP
+234 QLKRANP
-241 NMSEEDLQNKAFDIL
+241 NMSEEDLQNKAFDVL
-256 DDRIA
+256 DNKIA

-281 RYKADLDDRNARRAS
+281 RYKADLDDRNARRAA
-296 ARAAANQP
+296 ARAAANQQ
-304 HSGGQGGIL
+304 HGRQGGIL

-336 LSKSMLK
+336 LAKSMLK
-343 IQRYWI
+343 IQHYWI
-349 NKANKAKTHKEK
+349 NRANKAKTRKEK

-371 KGSEKWTPEQLVKN
+371 KGSENWSPEQLVKN
-385 GIIKIDSNGVV
+385 GIIKVDSNGVV

-405 FMYSNSTDANYDKTK
+405 FMYSNSTNTNYDKTK

-457 AGDSELRS
+457 AGDTELRN

-495 SKMFRYNSL
+495 TQMFRYNSL

-515 SSGNGYLVNKDIN
+515 GSGNGYLVNKDIN

-537 DGMMTDIS
+537 DGMMTDVS

-559 NKFNITTDEG
+559 NKFNIKTEG
-569 IRNAAVQ
+569 EIRNAAIQ

-621 TRMNQEEFGKGKA
+621 TRMNQEEFGKGNA

>member
-1 MNILGKE
+1 MDILGKE
-8 QPIIYQIDDVFDPR
+8 QPIVYQIDNVLDPR
-22 MANMVYNAQQNY
+22 MAQMVYNAQQNY
-34 INALREDYLQ
+34 VNALREDYLQ
-44 TDKDL
+44 TQKDL

-97 EIQKALNS
+97 QIQKAINS
-105 IPYGELQKLRA
+105 IPYGELQKLKA

-129 ILDSKGLYSKDFQ
+129 VLDSKGLYSKDFQ
-142 NWLNK
+142 DWINK

-160 KDGVWTKESPDPFD
+160 KNGVWTKESPDTFD
-174 SLNTATHS
+174 SLNTVTHG

-192 GMKNGNRVYSYDFN
+192 GMKNGSRVYSYDFN
-206 DLKNTAKANAQG
+206 DLKNTARANAQG

-234 QLKRTNP
+234 QLKHANP

-281 RYKADLDDRNARRAS
+281 RYKADLDDRNARRAA
-296 ARAAANQP
+296 ARTAANQQ
-304 HSGGQGGIL
+304 HNRQGGIL

-325 SFIDRTLNGAN
+325 SFVDRTLNGAN

-343 IQRYWI
+343 IQHYWI
-349 NKANKAKTHKEK
+349 NKANKAKTSKEK

-371 KGSEKWTPEQLVKN
+371 KGSENWSPEQLVKN
-385 GIIKIDSNGVV
+385 GIINIDSNGIV

-405 FMYSNSTDANYDKTK
+405 FMYSNSTNTNYDKTK

-436 VFQNRIQPSNKAEH
+436 VFQNRIQPSNKVEH

-457 AGDSELRS
+457 AGDSELRN

-495 SKMFRYNSL
+495 SQMFKYNSL

-515 SSGNGYLVNKDIN
+515 GSGNGYLVNKNID

-537 DGMMTDIS
+537 NGMMTDIS

-559 NKFNITTDEG
+559 NKFNITTDKE
-569 IRNAAVQ
+569 IRDAAVQ
-576 LGLGI
+576 LGLGV

-595 IYNTYYTIPMIRTM
+595 IHNTYYTIPMIRTM

-621 TRMNQEEFGKGKA
+621 TRMNQEEFGKSNA

>member
-1 MNILGKE
+1 MNILGQE
-8 QPIIYQIDDVFDPR
+8 QPVVYSMDEIFNPTT
-22 MANMVYNAQQNY
+22 MNMVLQAQQNY
-34 INALREDYLQ
+34 VNAMREDYMQ
-44 TDKDL
+44 GVKDM
-49 KDFRKEY
+49 KDFAKQY
-56 GDFYSPFAKDNEN
+56 GDFYSPFTKDNET

-88 MLRSIEGRA
+88 ILRSMEGRA
-97 EIQKALNS
+97 LIQKVINS
-105 IPYGELQKLRA
+105 VPYGELQKLRA

-123 FLKNKG
+123 YLKNKG
-129 ILDSKGLYSKDFQ
+129 VLDSKGLYSKDFQ
-142 NWLNK
+142 DWINK
-147 QAGITNFEDWDTL
+147 QAGITNFENWDTL
-160 KDGVWTKESPDPFD
+160 KDGVWTKESPDTFD
-174 SLNTATHS
+174 SLNTVTHG

-192 GMKNGNRVYSYDFN
+192 GMKGGSRVYSYDFN

-218 FINTP
+218 FIKTP

-234 QLKRTNP
+234 QLRRANP
-241 NMSEEDLQNKAFDIL
+241 NMSEEDLQNKAFDVL
-256 DDRIA
+256 DNKIA

-281 RYKADLDDRNARRAS
+281 RYKADLDDRNARRAAS
-296 ARAAANQP
+296 RAAANQLY
-304 HSGGQGGIL
+304 SGKGGIL

-336 LSKSMLK
+336 LKKSMLK
-343 IQRYWI
+343 IQNYWI
-349 NKANKAKTHKEK
+349 NKANKAKTSKEK
-361 NEALAHVKWW
+361 NEALAHIKWW
-371 KGSEKWTPEQLVKN
+371 KGSENWSPEQLVKN
-385 GIIKIDSNGVV
+385 GIINIDSNGVV

-405 FMYSNSTDANYDKTK
+405 FMYSNSTNTNYDKTK

-457 AGDSELRS
+457 AGDTELRS
-465 MPGTSNKYRMLRLND
+465 MPGTSNKYRMLSLND

-495 SKMFRYNSL
+495 TQMFRYNSL
-504 QRRFDRWLRSN
+504 QRRFDRWLRS
-515 SSGNGYLVNKDIN
+515 SGSGNGYLVNKDIN

-537 DGMMTDIS
+537 DGMMTDVS

-559 NKFNITTDEG
+559 NKFNIKTEG
-569 IRNAAVQ
+569 EIRNAAIQ

-621 TRMNQEEFGKGKA
+621 TRMNQEEFGKGNA

>member
-8 QPIIYQIDDVFDPR
+8 QPIVYQIDDVFDPR

-56 GDFYSPFAKDNEN
+56 GDFYSPFSKDNEN

-97 EIQKALNS
+97 EIQKAINS

-129 ILDSKGLYSKDFQ
+129 VLDSKGLYSKDFQ

-160 KDGVWTKESPDPFD
+160 KNGVWTKESPDTFD
-174 SLNTATHS
+174 SLNTVTHS

-192 GMKNGNRVYSYDFN
+192 GMKNGSRVYSYDFN

-234 QLKRTNP
+234 QLKHANP

-281 RYKADLDDRNARRAS
+281 RYKADLDDRNARRAA
-296 ARAAANQP
+296 ARSTANQ
-304 HSGGQGGIL
+304 QGGIL

-325 SFIDRTLNGAN
+325 SFVDRTLNGAN

-343 IQRYWI
+343 IQHYWI
-349 NKANKAKTHKEK
+349 NKANKAKTRKEK

-385 GIIKIDSNGVV
+385 GIVKIDSNGVV

-405 FMYSNSTDANYDKTK
+405 FMYSNSTNTNYDKTK

-457 AGDSELRS
+457 AGDSELRN

-495 SKMFRYNSL
+495 SQMFRYNSL

-515 SSGNGYLVNKDIN
+515 GSGNGYLVNKNID

-537 DGMMTDIS
+537 NGMMTDIS

-559 NKFNITTDEG
+559 NKFNITTDKE
-569 IRNAAVQ
+569 IRDAAVQ
-576 LGLGI
+576 LGLGV

-595 IYNTYYTIPMIRTM
+595 IHNTYYTIPMIRTM

-621 TRMNQEEFGKGKA
+621 TRMNQEEFGKGNA

>member
-1 MNILGKE
+1 MDILGKE
-8 QPIIYQIDDVFDPR
+8 QPIVYQIDDVFDPR
-22 MANMVYNAQQNY
+22 MAQMVYNAQQNY
-34 INALREDYLQ
+34 VNALREDYLQ
-44 TDKDL
+44 TQKDL

-97 EIQKALNS
+97 QIQKAINS
-105 IPYGELQKLRA
+105 IPYGELQKLKA

-142 NWLNK
+142 DWINK

-160 KDGVWTKESPDPFD
+160 KNGVWTKESPDTFD
-174 SLNTATHS
+174 SLNTVTHG

-192 GMKNGNRVYSYDFN
+192 GMKNGSRVYSYDFN

-234 QLKRTNP
+234 QLKHANP

-281 RYKADLDDRNARRAS
+281 RYKADLDDRNARRAA
-296 ARAAANQP
+296 ARAAANQQRN
-304 HSGGQGGIL
+304 GQGGIL

-325 SFIDRTLNGAN
+325 SFVDRTLNGAN

-343 IQRYWI
+343 IQHYWI
-349 NKANKAKTHKEK
+349 NKANKAKTRKEK

-371 KGSEKWTPEQLVKN
+371 KGSENWSPEQLVKN
-385 GIIKIDSNGVV
+385 GIINIDSNGIV

-405 FMYSNSTDANYDKTK
+405 FMYSNSTNTNYDKTK

-457 AGDSELRS
+457 AGDSELRN

-495 SKMFRYNSL
+495 SQMFKYNSL
-504 QRRFDRWLRSN
+504 QRRFDRWLRS
-515 SSGNGYLVNKDIN
+515 SDSGNGYLVNKNID

-537 DGMMTDIS
+537 NGMMTDIS

-559 NKFNITTDEG
+559 NKFNITTDKE
-569 IRNAAVQ
+569 IRDAAVQ
-576 LGLGI
+576 LGLGV

-595 IYNTYYTIPMIRTM
+595 IHNTYYTIPMIRTM

-621 TRMNQEEFGKGKA
+621 TRMNQEEFGKGNA

>member
-97 EIQKALNS
+97 EIQKAINS

-129 ILDSKGLYSKDFQ
+129 VLDSKGLYSKDFQ

-160 KDGVWTKESPDPFD
+160 KDGVWTKESPDTFD
-174 SLNTATHS
+174 SLNTVTHS

-281 RYKADLDDRNARRAS
+281 RYKADLDDRNARRAAARRPSS
-296 ARAAANQP
+296 ASSGEKNLG
-304 HSGGQGGIL
+304 HSHTGE
-313 QYSTRFGYNANQ
+313 
-325 SFIDRTLNGAN
+325 SFIAG
-336 LSKSMLK
+336 LSKTTGIPVDTLK
-343 IQRYWI
+343 TAVTSNDWKAVTKFMKHGQIEAIRSSKNKGSVQNVI
-349 NKANKAKTHKEK
+349 NKLVTYDDPHIISKSFGKTIGKHNGTDVSDADADRLYSPTALFNSMYGSKNVHYSKANGGDFDKLKKHK
-361 NEALAHVKWW
+361 H
-371 KGSEKWTPEQLVKN
+371 
-385 GIIKIDSNGVV
+385 
-396 TPTDRFTNA
+396 
-405 FMYSNSTDANYDKTK
+405 YDANTYEYVKVPTGKTVTILCK
-420 GGYSQQLMR
+420 DGRTRMFREMTVYYKQR
-429 NAKSTYS
+429 NTNY
-436 VFQNRIQPSNKAEH
+436 
-450 SMWSDIM
+450 
-457 AGDSELRS
+457 
-465 MPGTSNKYRMLRLND
+465 NKYATDKQDASVGTNTYVKYNKVSTPMWYDTHATTEGGEVN
-480 PTLRYAP
+480 PKSENFIMSPQIGSSYAP
-487 IRQANVTG
+487 EVETN
-495 SKMFRYNSL
+495 
-504 QRRFDRWLRSN
+504 
-515 SSGNGYLVNKDIN
+515 DIN
-528 VAYIPKKQR
+528 
-537 DGMMTDIS
+537 M
-545 GNISITGRQFKQFC
+545 GRSLGD
-559 NKFNITTDEG
+559 TSS
-569 IRNAAVQ
+569 RNTSDA
-576 LGLGI
+576 
-581 YEYQSNDKDKNKNR
+581 R
-595 IYNTYYTIPMIRTM
+595 I
-609 SNDGGFGWRDIN
+609 F
-621 TRMNQEEFGKGKA
+621 
-634 YAEEIN
+634 
-640 SEAASLQQR
+640 

>member
-1 MNILGKE
+1 MNILGQE
-8 QPIIYQIDDVFDPR
+8 QPVVYSMDEIFNPTT
-22 MANMVYNAQQNY
+22 MNMVLQAQQNY
-34 INALREDYLQ
+34 VNAMHEDYMQ
-44 TDKDL
+44 GVKDM
-49 KDFRKEY
+49 KDFAKQY
-56 GDFYSPFAKDNEN
+56 GDFYSPFTKDNET

-88 MLRSIEGRA
+88 MLRSMEGRA
-97 EIQKALNS
+97 QIQKVINS
-105 IPYGELQKLRA
+105 VPYGELQKLRA

-123 FLKNKG
+123 YLKNKG
-129 ILDSKGLYSKDFQ
+129 VLDSKGLYSKDFQ
-142 NWLNK
+142 DWINK
-147 QAGITNFEDWDTL
+147 QAGITNFENWDTL
-160 KDGVWTKESPDPFD
+160 KDGVWTKESPDTFD
-174 SLNTATHS
+174 SLNTVTHG

-192 GMKNGNRVYSYDFN
+192 GMKGGSRVYSYDFN

-218 FINTP
+218 FIKTP

-234 QLKRTNP
+234 QLRRANP
-241 NMSEEDLQNKAFDIL
+241 NMSEEDLQNKAFDVL
-256 DDRIA
+256 DNKIA

-281 RYKADLDDRNARRAS
+281 RYKADLDDRNARRAAS
-296 ARAAANQP
+296 RAAANQP
-304 HSGGQGGIL
+304 HSGQGGIL

-336 LSKSMLK
+336 LKKSMLK
-343 IQRYWI
+343 IQNYWI
-349 NKANKAKTHKEK
+349 NKANKAKTSKEK

-371 KGSEKWTPEQLVKN
+371 KGSENWSPEQLVKN
-385 GIIKIDSNGVV
+385 GIINIDSNGVV

-405 FMYSNSTDANYDKTK
+405 FMYSNSTNTNYDKTK

-457 AGDSELRS
+457 AGDTELRS

-495 SKMFRYNSL
+495 TQMFRYNSL
-504 QRRFDRWLRSN
+504 QRRFDRWLRS
-515 SSGNGYLVNKDIN
+515 SGSGNGYLVNKDIN

-537 DGMMTDIS
+537 DGMMTDVS

-559 NKFNITTDEG
+559 NKFNIKTEG
-569 IRNAAVQ
+569 EIRNAAIQ

-621 TRMNQEEFGKGKA
+621 TRMNQEEFGKGNA

>member
-1 MNILGKE
+1 MDILGKE
-8 QPIIYQIDDVFDPR
+8 QPIVYQIDDVFDPR
-22 MANMVYNAQQNY
+22 MARMVYNAQQNY
-34 INALREDYLQ
+34 VNALQEDYLQ
-44 TDKDL
+44 TQKDL

-69 WDRLTNGA
+69 WDKLTNGA

-97 EIQKALNS
+97 QIQKVINS
-105 IPYGELQKLRA
+105 VPYGELQKLKA

-129 ILDSKGLYSKDFQ
+129 VLDSKGLYSKDFQ
-142 NWLNK
+142 DWINK

-160 KDGVWTKESPDPFD
+160 KDGVWTKESPDTFD
-174 SLNTATHS
+174 SLNTVTHG

-192 GMKNGNRVYSYDFN
+192 GMKNGSRVYSYDFN

-234 QLKRTNP
+234 QLKHANP

-281 RYKADLDDRNARRAS
+281 RYKADLDDRNARRAA
-296 ARAAANQP
+296 ARAAANQQRN
-304 HSGGQGGIL
+304 GQDGIL

-325 SFIDRTLNGAN
+325 SFVDRTLSGAN

-343 IQRYWI
+343 IQHYWI
-349 NKANKAKTHKEK
+349 NKANKAKTRKEK

-371 KGSEKWTPEQLVKN
+371 KGSENWSPEQLVKN
-385 GIIKIDSNGVV
+385 GIINIDSNGIV

-405 FMYSNSTDANYDKTK
+405 FMYSNSTNTNYDKTK

-457 AGDSELRS
+457 AGDSELRN

-495 SKMFRYNSL
+495 SQMFKYNSL

-515 SSGNGYLVNKDIN
+515 GSGNGYLVNKDIN

-537 DGMMTDIS
+537 NGMMTDIS
-545 GNISITGRQFKQFC
+545 GNISITDRQFKQFC
-559 NKFNITTDEG
+559 DKFNITTDEE
-569 IRNAAVQ
+569 IRDAAAQ
-576 LGLGI
+576 LGLGV
-581 YEYQSNDKDKNKNR
+581 YEYKSNDKDKNKNS

-621 TRMNQEEFGKGKA
+621 TRMNQEEFGKGNA

-640 SEAASLQQR
+640 SQAASLQQR

>member
-1 MNILGKE
+1 MDILGKE
-8 QPIIYQIDDVFDPR
+8 QPIVYQIDDVFDPR
-22 MANMVYNAQQNY
+22 MAQMVYNAQQNY
-34 INALREDYLQ
+34 VNALREDYLQ
-44 TDKDL
+44 TQKDL

-97 EIQKALNS
+97 QIQKAINS
-105 IPYGELQKLRA
+105 IPYGELQKLKA

-129 ILDSKGLYSKDFQ
+129 VLDSKGLYSKDFQ
-142 NWLNK
+142 DWINK

-160 KDGVWTKESPDPFD
+160 KNGVWTKESPDTFD
-174 SLNTATHS
+174 SLNTVTHG

-192 GMKNGNRVYSYDFN
+192 GMKNGSRVYSYDFN
-206 DLKNTAKANAQG
+206 DLKNTARANAQG

-234 QLKRTNP
+234 QLKHANP

-281 RYKADLDDRNARRAS
+281 RYKADLDDRNARRAA
-296 ARAAANQP
+296 ARTAANQQ
-304 HSGGQGGIL
+304 HNGQGGIL

-325 SFIDRTLNGAN
+325 SFVDRTLNGAN

-343 IQRYWI
+343 IQHYWI
-349 NKANKAKTHKEK
+349 NKANKAKTSKEK

-371 KGSEKWTPEQLVKN
+371 KGSENWSPEQLVKN
-385 GIIKIDSNGVV
+385 GIIKIDSNGIV

-405 FMYSNSTDANYDKTK
+405 FMYSNSTNTNYDKTK

-457 AGDSELRS
+457 AGDSELRN

-495 SKMFRYNSL
+495 SQMFKYNSL

-515 SSGNGYLVNKDIN
+515 GSGNGYLVNKNID

-537 DGMMTDIS
+537 NGMMTDIS

-559 NKFNITTDEG
+559 NKFNITTDKE
-569 IRNAAVQ
+569 IRDAAVQ
-576 LGLGI
+576 LGLGV

-595 IYNTYYTIPMIRTM
+595 IHNTYYTIPMIRTM

-621 TRMNQEEFGKGKA
+621 TRMNQEEFGKSNA

>member
-1 MNILGKE
+1 MNILGQE
-8 QPIIYQIDDVFDPR
+8 QPVVYSMDEIFNPTT
-22 MANMVYNAQQNY
+22 MNMVLQAQQNY
-34 INALREDYLQ
+34 VNAMHEDYMQ
-44 TDKDL
+44 GVKDM
-49 KDFRKEY
+49 KDFAKQY
-56 GDFYSPFAKDNEN
+56 GDFYSPLTKDNET

-88 MLRSIEGRA
+88 MLRSMEGRA
-97 EIQKALNS
+97 QIQKVINS
-105 IPYGELQKLRA
+105 VPYGELQKLRA

-123 FLKNKG
+123 YLKNKG
-129 ILDSKGLYSKDFQ
+129 VLDSKGLYSKDFQ
-142 NWLNK
+142 DWINK
-147 QAGITNFEDWDTL
+147 QAGITNFENWDTL
-160 KDGVWTKESPDPFD
+160 KDGVWTKESPDTFD
-174 SLNTATHS
+174 SLNTVTHG

-192 GMKNGNRVYSYDFN
+192 GMKGGSRVYSYDFN

-218 FINTP
+218 FIKTP

-234 QLKRTNP
+234 QLKRANP
-241 NMSEEDLQNKAFDIL
+241 NMSEEDLQNKAFDVL
-256 DDRIA
+256 DNKIA

-281 RYKADLDDRNARRAS
+281 RYKADLDDRNARRAA
-296 ARAAANQP
+296 ARAAANQQ
-304 HSGGQGGIL
+304 HGGIL

-336 LSKSMLK
+336 LAKSMLK
-343 IQRYWI
+343 IQHYWI
-349 NKANKAKTHKEK
+349 NRANKAKTRKEK

-371 KGSEKWTPEQLVKN
+371 KGSENWSPEQLVKN
-385 GIIKIDSNGVV
+385 GIIKVDSNGVV

-405 FMYSNSTDANYDKTK
+405 FMYSNSTNTNYDKTK

-457 AGDSELRS
+457 AGDTELRN

-495 SKMFRYNSL
+495 TQMFRYNSL

-515 SSGNGYLVNKDIN
+515 GSGNGYLVNKDIN

-537 DGMMTDIS
+537 DGMMTDVS

-559 NKFNITTDEG
+559 NKFNIKTEG
-569 IRNAAVQ
+569 EIRNAAIQ

-621 TRMNQEEFGKGKA
+621 TRMNQEEFGKGNA

>member
-1 MNILGKE
+1 MNILGQE
-8 QPIIYQIDDVFDPR
+8 QPVVYSMDEIFNPTT
-22 MANMVYNAQQNY
+22 MNMVLQAQQNY
-34 INALREDYLQ
+34 VNAMHEDYMQ
-44 TDKDL
+44 GVKDM
-49 KDFRKEY
+49 KDFAKQY
-56 GDFYSPFAKDNEN
+56 GDFYSPFTKDNET

-88 MLRSIEGRA
+88 MLRSMEGRA
-97 EIQKALNS
+97 QIQKVINS
-105 IPYGELQKLRA
+105 VPYGELQKLRA

-123 FLKNKG
+123 YLKNKG
-129 ILDSKGLYSKDFQ
+129 VLDSKGLYSKDFQ
-142 NWLNK
+142 DWINK
-147 QAGITNFEDWDTL
+147 QAGITNFENWDTL
-160 KDGVWTKESPDPFD
+160 KDGVWTKESPDTFD
-174 SLNTATHS
+174 SLNTVTHS
-182 WYDQRQALYK
+182 WYDQRQPLYK
-192 GMKNGNRVYSYDFN
+192 GMKGGSRVYSYDFN

-218 FINTP
+218 FIKTP

-234 QLKRTNP
+234 QLKRANP
-241 NMSEEDLQNKAFDIL
+241 NMSEEDLQNKAFDVL
-256 DDRIA
+256 DNKIA

-281 RYKADLDDRNARRAS
+281 RYKADLDDRNARRATS
-296 ARAAANQP
+296 RVAANQWR
-304 HSGGQGGIL
+304 SGQGGIL

-336 LSKSMLK
+336 LAKSMLK
-343 IQRYWI
+343 IQHYWI
-349 NKANKAKTHKEK
+349 NRANKAKTRKEK

-371 KGSEKWTPEQLVKN
+371 KGSENWSPEQLVKN
-385 GIIKIDSNGVV
+385 GIIKVDSNGVV

-405 FMYSNSTDANYDKTK
+405 FMYSNSTNTNYDKTK

-457 AGDSELRS
+457 AGDTELRN

-495 SKMFRYNSL
+495 TQMFRYNSL

-515 SSGNGYLVNKDIN
+515 GSGNGYLVNKDIN

-537 DGMMTDIS
+537 DGMMTDVS

-559 NKFNITTDEG
+559 NKFNIKTEG
-569 IRNAAVQ
+569 EIRNAAIQ

-621 TRMNQEEFGKGKA
+621 TRMNQEEFGKGNA

>member
-1 MNILGKE
+1 MDILGKE
-8 QPIIYQIDDVFDPR
+8 QPIVYQIDNVFDPR
-22 MANMVYNAQQNY
+22 MAQMVYNAQQNY
-34 INALREDYLQ
+34 VNALREDYLQ
-44 TDKDL
+44 TQEDL

-97 EIQKALNS
+97 QIQKAINS
-105 IPYGELQKLRA
+105 IPYGELQKLKA

-142 NWLNK
+142 DWINK

-160 KDGVWTKESPDPFD
+160 KNGVWTKESPDTFD
-174 SLNTATHS
+174 SLNTVTHG

-192 GMKNGNRVYSYDFN
+192 GMKNGSRVYSYDFN
-206 DLKNTAKANAQG
+206 DLKNTARANAQG

-234 QLKRTNP
+234 QLKHANP

-281 RYKADLDDRNARRAS
+281 RYKADLDDRNARRAA
-296 ARAAANQP
+296 ARTAANQQ
-304 HSGGQGGIL
+304 HNGQGGIL

-325 SFIDRTLNGAN
+325 SFVDRTLNGAN

-343 IQRYWI
+343 IQHYWI
-349 NKANKAKTHKEK
+349 NKANKAKTSKEK

-371 KGSEKWTPEQLVKN
+371 KGSENWSPEQLVKN
-385 GIIKIDSNGVV
+385 GIINIDSNGIV

-405 FMYSNSTDANYDKTK
+405 FMYSNSTNTNYDKTK

-457 AGDSELRS
+457 AGDSELRN

-495 SKMFRYNSL
+495 SQMFKYNSL

-515 SSGNGYLVNKDIN
+515 GSGNGYLVNKNID

-537 DGMMTDIS
+537 NGMMTDIS

-559 NKFNITTDEG
+559 NKFNITTDKE
-569 IRNAAVQ
+569 IRDAAVQ
-576 LGLGI
+576 LGLGV

-595 IYNTYYTIPMIRTM
+595 IHNTYYTIPMIRTM

-621 TRMNQEEFGKGKA
+621 TRMNQEEFGKSNA